1 MYLICLNSYQP
12 IQKWSPTFRPEE
24 ETPIVPIW
32 IFLPELPWHCY
43 HKDIFSALL
52 SPIGK
57 VLYLD
62 TASIQKTRGSVARV
76 KVQIDLT
83 KERPP
88 HVWMGLNEEDLNIGR
103 WQTVEYEYI
112 LDYCIKE
119 MTNLKKRK
127 ELEADRKNKNKGEQ
141 GKQDS
146 RNLQMQYTIREDG
159 NNSSQYRQHQ
169 KQGNNNNPTDEE
181 WQT

>member
-1 MYLICLNSYQP
+1 MWKCIIGEYSL
-12 IQKWSPTFRPEE
+12 PEE

-32 IFLPELPWHCY
+32 ISLPELPWYCY
-43 HKDIFSALL
+43 YKDILSALL

-88 HVWMGLNEEDLNIGR
+88 HVWMWLNEEDLNIGR
-103 WQTVEYEYI
+103 WETIEYEHTP
-112 LDYCIKE
+112 DYC
-119 MTNLKKRK
+119 M
-127 ELEADRKNKNKGEQ
+127 
-141 GKQDS
+141 
-146 RNLQMQYTIREDG
+146 Y
-159 NNSSQYRQHQ
+159 
-169 KQGNNNNPTDEE
+169 
-181 WQT
+181 